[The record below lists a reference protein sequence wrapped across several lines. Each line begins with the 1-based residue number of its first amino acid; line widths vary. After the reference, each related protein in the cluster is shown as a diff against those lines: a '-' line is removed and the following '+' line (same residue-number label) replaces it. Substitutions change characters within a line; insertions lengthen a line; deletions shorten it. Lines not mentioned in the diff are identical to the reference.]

1 MSATVVLRMLFPQ
14 ATTAY
19 PSLMGAKTRRTH
31 QISSHSAEVQ
41 DIFRLHLQA
50 SRRRDELL
58 DEVLVLKAAGAIREA
73 RRLLREAK
81 TIQMWLRSLE
91 EDVRSEGDPP

>member
-1 MSATVVLRMLFPQ
+1 
-14 ATTAY
+14 
-19 PSLMGAKTRRTH
+19 MGAKTRRTH
-31 QISSHSAEVQ
+31 QTSSTSRDSTEVQ
-41 DIFRLHLQA
+41 DIFRLHQQA

-58 DEVLVLKAAGAIREA
+58 DEVLILKAAGDIREA

-91 EDVRSEGDPP
+91 EEVRSEGDRRA

>member
-1 MSATVVLRMLFPQ
+1 
-14 ATTAY
+14 
-19 PSLMGAKTRRTH
+19 MGARTRRTH
-31 QISSHSAEVQ
+31 QIPSNFPDSTEVQ
-41 DIFRLHLQA
+41 DLFRLHLQA

-58 DEVLVLKAAGAIREA
+58 DEALILKAAGDIREA

-91 EDVRSEGDPP
+91 EDVRSEGDRRA